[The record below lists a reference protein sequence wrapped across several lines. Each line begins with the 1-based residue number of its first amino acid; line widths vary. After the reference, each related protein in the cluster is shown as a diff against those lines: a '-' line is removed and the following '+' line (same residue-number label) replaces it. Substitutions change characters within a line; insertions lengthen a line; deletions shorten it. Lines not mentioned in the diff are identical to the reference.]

1 MKTYAD
7 LTETQKELFLFTY
20 NSGSIYGIRQ
30 AVERRFSKKICNGT
44 FDLAKAPAAY
54 KSFVNAG
61 AAEYYRIFSGDEQ
74 KTCFS
79 ADDRRAVCEALAA
92 NFNDKIS
99 CGDIDFSVWTVS
111 GLKKNP
117 LFMGKNP
124 YFFER
129 GTMRFFGNRLAET
142 KILYVG
148 TFVNIHGERVPVFN
162 VQTVNHGKYFD
173 GESVDHF
180 YNLNTF
186 QREFKGGLK
195 KWKNLR

>member
-1 MKTYAD
+1 MTNYSD
-7 LTETQKELFLFTY
+7 LSETQKDLFLFVY
-20 NSGSIYGIRQ
+20 NSGNIYGIRQ
-30 AVERRFSKKICNGT
+30 AVERCFSKRICNGT
-44 FDLAKAPAAY
+44 FDLLKAPAAY
-54 KSFVNAG
+54 RAFVDAG
-61 AAEYYRIFSGDEQ
+61 AKEYCRIFSGEGQ
-74 KTCFS
+74 YTCFS
-79 ADDRRAVCEALAA
+79 ADDRRAVCEALAD

-99 CGDIDFSVWTVS
+99 CGDIDFTVWTVA

-124 YFFER
+124 YFFDRE
-129 GTMRFFGNRLAET
+129 TMRFFGNRLAET
-142 KILYVG
+142 KILYAG
-148 TFVNIHGERVPVFN
+148 TVVNIYGERVPVFN

-195 KWKNLR
+195 KWKNL